1 MGARAKDAS
10 KGLKERGGGTMY
22 SWFIL
27 RNVKLTFTVAGILL
41 ILYVFFYSLLQL
53 QDYALLFGSLGL
65 LLILGVI
72 MWLARNIDWYALNP
86 S

>member
-1 MGARAKDAS
+1 LFDAAYWIS
-10 KGLKERGGGTMY
+10 CAAIVSLITMY

-27 RNVKLTFTVAGILL
+27 RNLKLTLMVAGILL

-65 LLILGVI
+65 LLILGAI
-72 MWLARNIDWYALNP
+72 MWLTRNIDWYELNR

>member
-1 MGARAKDAS
+1 LAIVTLITG
-10 KGLKERGGGTMY
+10 Y

-27 RNVKLTFTVAGILL
+27 KNAKLTGIVAGLL
-41 ILYVFFYSLLQL
+41 FVLYVFFYSLLQL

-72 MWLARNIDWYALNP
+72 MFLTRNIDWYNLNQED
-86 S
+86 